1 RVDPQNLGVFG
12 IECVFRI
19 DERRDAALV
28 LCVRHRM
35 QCNRCFPAALRPEY
49 LHDPAPWQPT
59 GAKRDIECDGTGGDR
74 ADSGLGRITE
84 AHHGALAVLLVD
96 LRESEFESLVLVGT
110 VGLGL
115 VLVLVLVRR
124 RHEVHLVVRSL
135 CYPSCRCLPDRN
147 PTLPTGADKSSTVRR
162 DCGTSRT
169 MCTTF

>member
-1 RVDPQNLGVFG
+1 VLG
-12 IECVFRI
+12 IKRVFRV

-28 LCVRHRM
+28 LRIGHGM
-35 QCNRCFPAALRPEY
+35 QCNRCLPAALRAEY

-59 GAKRDIECDGTGGDR
+59 GTERDIECDGTGGDR
-74 ADSGLGRITE
+74 TDGGLGRITE

-96 LRESEFESLVLVGT
+96 LRESEFESLVLVGA

-115 VLVLVLVRR
+115 VLFLVRR
-124 RHEVHLVVRSL
+124 RHEVHLVGRSL

-147 PTLPTGADKSSTVRR
+147 PTLPTGADKSSTIRR